1 MSDSS
6 HLHPQPTVVP
16 QWENGD
22 IVIRQFLPKDYDQI
36 SALLDEGFAL
46 GPGSTGRAA
55 ARRSLSRPVAIC
67 AYVAFIFGSILSV
80 YAYLKLST
88 PVLSIFVLVNGFAQA
103 AQLAG
108 VAICLASLATIVY
121 LRYSAIKELL
131 DYCVMARQSDLK
143 DIMAY
148 YRIAPQKA
156 FVEEGWVPES
166 PSARTMGPSGFWVA
180 VIQSPYGE
188 GADEVVGYVGLDY
201 QLSNPTIAVIRRMI
215 VSSKLRRRRLGSL
228 LLNTV
233 LAHAEAHSPPLTA
246 LELETSECQPASR
259 ALYEKFG
266 FTVVGGKEGMRWMSL
281 GALDGMKVMRFRR
294 AVRVGVE
301 GKDKVLEVKGKA
313 VV

>member
-1 MSDSS
+1 MADSS

-36 SALLDEGFAL
+36 SVLLDEGLAL
-46 GPGSTGRAA
+46 GPGSAGRAA

-67 AYVAFIFGSILSV
+67 AYVAFIFGSILSG
-80 YAYLKLST
+80 YAYLNSSGRT
-88 PVLSIFVLVNGFAQA
+88 LSIFVLVDGVTQA
-103 AQLAG
+103 LQLAG
-108 VAICLASLATIVY
+108 IAICLAALAALVY
-121 LRYSAIKELL
+121 LRYSVRQALL
-131 DYCVMARQSDLK
+131 DYCSLARQTDLK

-148 YRIAPQKA
+148 YRIAPRQA
-156 FVEEGWVPES
+156 FVKEGWVPES

-201 QLSNPTIAVIRRMI
+201 QLSNPTVAIIRRMI

-233 LAHAEAHSPPLTA
+233 LAHAAAHSPPLTA

-266 FTVVGGKEGMRWMSL
+266 FAVVSVRWMSL
-281 GALDGMKVMRFRR
+281 GALDGMKILRFRR
-294 AVRVGVE
+294 AVRVGVQ
-301 GKDKVLEVKGKA
+301 GKENTMEVKEKA